1 MAQTGFTQPKSGL
14 ADGIGTLDDST
25 ALFPEIKASVG
36 QFFGL
41 LKGPIMFALIALTGA
56 QLLVYLLSTL
66 AAMILTIAELDGML
80 MTGVHGITWL
90 VGSIL
95 SVVVMV
101 YQVALFRPA
110 NDQVTGFTQ
119 EPPESMMAAIKISSP
134 ALLPVFLACLMCGG
148 MIAAGSFFCLI
159 PGVIAFVALF
169 PMRYLSATR
178 PDFTEYKFMK
188 VLESSMMLGKK
199 YWAVM
204 LAAGFTM
211 GMVAAAGG
219 VINAITGVISGL
231 ANVAVLNSMTSFVG
245 ASVVT
250 SGITATVQ
258 VIGWLVTLAMV
269 MIGWVIEGGVMSVLA
284 RHEDLVNQ

>member
-1 MAQTGFTQPKSGL
+1 MAQSGFTQPKSGL
-14 ADGIGTLDDST
+14 AEGIGTLDDST

-41 LKGPIMFALIALTGA
+41 LKGPIMFALTGL
-56 QLLVYLLSTL
+56 QLAVTLLSIL
-66 AAMILTIAELDGML
+66 AMMVLSIAELDGIL
-80 MTGVHGITWL
+80 VTGVSGITWL

-95 SVVVMV
+95 SVIVVV

-110 NDQVTGFTQ
+110 NDQVTGFVQ
-119 EPPESMMAAIKISSP
+119 GPPESMMAAIKISSP
-134 ALLPVFLACLMCGG
+134 AFLPVFLACLMCGG
-148 MIAAGSFFCLI
+148 MIAAGSMFCVI

-199 YWAVM
+199 YWAAV
-204 LAAGFTM
+204 LAAGFTI
-211 GMVAAAGG
+211 GMIAIVGG
-219 VINAITGVISGL
+219 VISAIVGAISGA
-231 ANVAVLNSMTSFVG
+231 ANLAVLGNMTSLAG
-245 ASVVT
+245 ASVVS
-250 SGITATVQ
+250 SGITATAQ
-258 VIGWLVTLAMV
+258 IIGWVVTLAVV
-269 MIGWVIEGGVMSVLA
+269 MLSWVIEGGVMSVLA